1 MSLSGLFLPVL
12 DGYQR
17 ICLYRTRTDKRQDRK
32 KAGEQAEGYINLNMQ
47 DVQQHQHK
55 TSAVNVLC
63 LGISFPNCKQ
73 FKDTRKILNESREN
87 GS

>member
-1 MSLSGLFLPVL
+1 
-12 DGYQR
+12 
-17 ICLYRTRTDKRQDRK
+17 
-32 KAGEQAEGYINLNMQ
+32 MQ

-63 LGISFPNCKQ
+63 LGILFPNCKQ

-87 GS
+87 GSWHTGDNILNDCDLHMRSHGRQRQWNNIIKVMEKQTNS